1 MAKAAFV
8 AIRAPGSSWVAGRPM
23 REQVGWAE
31 HAQFMDQLTAS
42 GFVLLGGPLA
52 GSDEILLV
60 IEAGSEAEVC
70 ETLQRDP
77 WSDSG
82 LLMIQSVRPWNIL
95 LDSRKNR

>member
-1 MAKAAFV
+1 
-8 AIRAPGSSWVAGRPM
+8 M
-23 REQVGWAE
+23 REQVGWDE
-31 HAQFMDQLTAS
+31 HAQFMDQLAAN

-52 GSDEILLV
+52 GGDEILLV

-77 WSDSG
+77 WSGAG
-82 LLMIQSVRPWNIL
+82 LLVVQSVRPWDIL